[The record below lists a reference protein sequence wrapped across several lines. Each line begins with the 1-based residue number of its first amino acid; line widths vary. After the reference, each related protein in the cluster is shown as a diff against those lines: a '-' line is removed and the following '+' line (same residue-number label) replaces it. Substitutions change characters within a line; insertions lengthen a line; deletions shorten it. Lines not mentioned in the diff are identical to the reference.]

1 MEQTLNFLFDS
12 PLRGHESDIDVEICE
27 AVTELRPDMNLLKF
41 KKWMLPPVSSIK
53 AINRQSEPYTH
64 VMKWISDNGYQV
76 ADHPR
81 ENRRMNGSQRFK
93 CPSGTK
99 TKKTHA

>member
-1 MEQTLNFLFDS
+1 
-12 PLRGHESDIDVEICE
+12 
-27 AVTELRPDMNLLKF
+27 
-41 KKWMLPPVSSIK
+41 
-53 AINRQSEPYTH
+53 
-64 VMKWISDNGYQV
+64 MKWISDNGYQV